1 MSRHFAYCRVSTA
14 EQTTANQVLEIS
26 RSGFDV
32 RSDRV
37 VEESISGA
45 VPAMQRPAF
54 ANLVENRMES
64 GDTLIVTKLDRLGR
78 NAGDVRATVDMLAA
92 RGVSVLCLAM
102 GCVDLASS
110 VGRLH
115 MQILAS
121 IAEFERDMLIE
132 RTHAGLERAKQ
143 EGKVLGR
150 RRTYTDEQAE
160 QIRAVI
166 ANKECSYREA
176 AARFGVSL
184 PAVQRIVAEQK

>member
-1 MSRHFAYCRVSTA
+1 
-14 EQTTANQVLEIS
+14 
-26 RSGFDV
+26 
-32 RSDRV
+32 
-37 VEESISGA
+37 
-45 VPAMQRPAF
+45 
-54 ANLVENRMES
+54 MES

-110 VGRLH
+110 VGKLH